1 MEGDQWHRLFYEAD
15 KPGDVRARQG
25 PLSTFDFIAGLLV
38 PLYAARATEVV
49 LYGREGATL
58 STAQEV
64 SARHTLAYR
73 PQQLLEPC

>member
-1 MEGDQWHRLFYEAD
+1 MG
-15 KPGDVRARQG
+15 
-25 PLSTFDFIAGLLV
+25 TFDFCCGLLV

-64 SARHTLAYR
+64 CLVVLILIVCL
-73 PQQLLEPC
+73 PVILGI